1 MKKEKN
7 KKIQYIISVIIS
19 ILICKL
25 FLQIDNVIVQG
36 IGIAIAPV
44 IIIYSVLLIKNEQ
57 KQPE

>member
-7 KKIQYIISVIIS
+7 KKIQYIISIIIS

-25 FLQIDNVIVQG
+25 FLQIDNVIAQG
-36 IGIAIAPV
+36 VGVAITPV